1 MHSIG
6 KEQGNLGMGEIVN
19 RYLRYIG
26 IACGTPTG
34 STCEVDREFGTHF
47 HNMHLT
53 VYETW
58 RKVLKDVRTETCKGN
73 TFVHSPVTGIAC
85 Y

>member
-1 MHSIG
+1 MG

-19 RYLRYIG
+19 RYLQYIG
-26 IACGTPTG
+26 IACGTSTG

-53 VYETW
+53 VYET
-58 RKVLKDVRTETCKGN
+58 
-73 TFVHSPVTGIAC
+73 IAQVVC
-85 Y
+85 PDHRENLS